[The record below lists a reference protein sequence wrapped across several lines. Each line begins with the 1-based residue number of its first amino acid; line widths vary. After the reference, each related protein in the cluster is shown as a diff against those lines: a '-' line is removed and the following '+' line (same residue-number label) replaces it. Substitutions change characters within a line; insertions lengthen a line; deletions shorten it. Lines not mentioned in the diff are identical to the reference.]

1 MLQAQLNG
9 LLQFLLGSLD
19 YDNRLWLSQ
28 HLIEPQTAENDIH
41 KQQVMSWDDLKNSV
55 RVSRLEIAQGKIYTD
70 AEDDAVFDSFLQEE
84 LGVKL

>member
-1 MLQAQLNG
+1 MVQAQLNG

-28 HLIEPQTAENDIH
+28 HLIEPQTAEDDIH

-70 AEDDAVFDSFLQEE
+70 AEDDAAFDSFLQEE

>member
-1 MLQAQLNG
+1 MVQAQLNG

-28 HLIEPQTAENDIH
+28 HLIEQQTAEDEIH
-41 KQQVMSWDDLKNSV
+41 KQQVMSCNDLKNSV
-55 RVSRLEIAQGKIYTD
+55 RVSRMEIAQGKIYTD
-70 AEDDAVFDSFLQEE
+70 AEDDAVFDSFLHEE